1 MTTFADIRVSH
12 LDRPSAT
19 PPAPR
24 VADPITLTIFGATG
38 DLTHRKLMPAL
49 FAMYCEG
56 YMPEQFAILGFAR
69 RDYDDDSFRLWIAES
84 IREHNRLQTDEKK
97 LERFC
102 SHLFYHRGDLQDQEA
117 FVAFRARLRNTDTFP
132 CNHLFYLSVAPGF
145 FESVIE
151 SLATGGLIQPPRC
164 ASWSRV
170 VIEKPFGKDLAS
182 ARLLNEVVRTRLDE
196 SQIFRIDHYLGK
208 ETVQNILS
216 FRFANAIFEP
226 LFRSEHIDH
235 IEITASETVGMEK
248 GRGGYYDATGC
259 LRDMVQNHLLQLLCL
274 VAMEPPANLTADAI
288 RNEKVKVLQSI
299 VPLNSASLASSVV
312 RGQYTAGTLDG
323 EPVPGYREEERVAA
337 DSMTESFVGLR
348 LQIANWRWSG
358 VPIYLRT
365 GKRMAVR
372 RTEIRVHFKIPPLEL
387 FQTVACVG
395 DVCDLTHTQ
404 ANVLVFRIQPNEG
417 ISLQFAA
424 KRPTLQLQVESVAM
438 DFDYSETWERSLPG
452 AYERLLLDA
461 MRGDSTL
468 FTRSDEVETAWG
480 ILEPILKGWSGTDE
494 IAMHHYQAGSWGPA
508 KASSLIQGGDDWSN
522 G

>member
-1 MTTFADIRVSH
+1 MSAFADIRVSH
-12 LDRPSAT
+12 VDRPSS
-19 PPAPR
+19 PPPPPR

-56 YMPEQFAILGFAR
+56 FMPGKFAIIGFAR
-69 RDYDDDSFRLWIAES
+69 REYDDVSFRAYIANS
-84 IREHNRLQTDEKK
+84 VREYHRLEMDEQK
-97 LERFC
+97 LDQFC
-102 SHLFYHRGDLQDQEA
+102 ANLYYHRGDLKDEQA
-117 FVAFRARLRNTDTFP
+117 FASIQARLQDTDTFP
-132 CNHLFYLSVAPGF
+132 RNHLFYLSVAPGF

-151 SLATGGLIQPPRC
+151 SISAAGLIQPPRGE
-164 ASWSRV
+164 SWSRV
-170 VIEKPFGKDLAS
+170 VIEKPFGKDLES
-182 ARLLNEVVRTRLDE
+182 ARLLNEVVRKRLDE

-226 LFRSEHIDH
+226 LFRSEHIDQ
-235 IEITASETVGMEK
+235 IEITASETVGMET

-288 RNEKVKVLQSI
+288 RNEKVKMLQSI
-299 VPLNSASLASSVV
+299 VPLNAASLGSTVV
-312 RGQYTAGTLDG
+312 RGQYTTGTVDG
-323 EPVPGYREEERVAA
+323 EQVPAYREEERIAT

-348 LQIANWRWSG
+348 LAIANWRWSG

-372 RTEIRVHFKIPPLEL
+372 RTEIRVQFKSPPLEL

-404 ANVLVFRIQPNEG
+404 PNVLVFRIQPNEG

-480 ILEPILKGWSGTDE
+480 ILEPILKQWSGNDR
-494 IAMHHYQAGSWGPA
+494 IPMNLYPAGSWGPPA
-508 KASSLIQGGDDWSN
+508 AAGLFDGPGHWSDE
-522 G
+522 